1 VLPAPPYRCSDR
13 FNSRNEVCRNGL
25 DSMREAMETL
35 RAPMLGSLQQ
45 VVDGLPG
52 GVLWDPM
59 PVLCDDVLCRAQRDG
74 RPLFFDGDH
83 LSAHGNRVLLPSL
96 KQVLLQQ

>member
-1 VLPAPPYRCSDR
+1 MAAVQDK
-13 FNSRNEVCRNGL
+13 
-25 DSMREAMETL
+25 D
-35 RAPMLGSLQQ
+35 LGSLRQ
-45 VVDGLPG
+45 VVNGLPG

-59 PVLCDDVLCRAQRDG
+59 PVLCDDALCPAQRDG

-96 KQVLLQQ
+96 QQVVLQR